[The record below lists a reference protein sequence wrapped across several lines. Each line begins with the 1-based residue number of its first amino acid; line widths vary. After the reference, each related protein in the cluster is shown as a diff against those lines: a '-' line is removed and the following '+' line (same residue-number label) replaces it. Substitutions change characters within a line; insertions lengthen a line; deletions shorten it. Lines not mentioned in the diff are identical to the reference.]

1 MIAYLTIHFMI
12 IAMKSAMHLRKRR
25 RKPMGTISEMRLYL
39 MSRYPN
45 SLTWHRKV
53 QNMPT
58 RQVVAI
64 YKNMTVVKPVAE
76 IETEGY
82 HQIDMFEYMTSL
94 TQNNTEVSV

>member
-1 MIAYLTIHFMI
+1 M
-12 IAMKSAMHLRKRR
+12 
-25 RKPMGTISEMRLYL
+25 RKPTISDMRLYL

-64 YKNMTVVKPVAE
+64 YKNMTTVKPAKVYPDPD
-76 IETEGY
+76 GY
-82 HQIDMFEYMTSL
+82 HQIDMFEYLASL
-94 TQNNTEVSV
+94 TQNHTEVSV